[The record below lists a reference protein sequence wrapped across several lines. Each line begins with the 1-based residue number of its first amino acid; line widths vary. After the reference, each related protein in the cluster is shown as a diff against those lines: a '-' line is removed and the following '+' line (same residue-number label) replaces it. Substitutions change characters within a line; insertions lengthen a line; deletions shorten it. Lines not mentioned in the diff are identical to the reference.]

1 MEAERIKNSRA
12 RSAKFALARRTN
24 APRLT
29 ASHDQK
35 LVRSQQA
42 NPHLIMG
49 FINHGGPAMRLI
61 YLARSSLLDWA
72 QPFIRSKRVLTSVKT
87 FYSLELS
94 IANTK
99 RDIAVLEAEW
109 AYISRPDRVMAL
121 SNGLL
126 EMAPIGQDRIL
137 PLDAI
142 PMRIDSNC
150 IDTKI
155 GKPVGKNRRGDKTGK

>member
-1 MEAERIKNSRA
+1 
-12 RSAKFALARRTN
+12 
-24 APRLT
+24 
-29 ASHDQK
+29 
-35 LVRSQQA
+35 
-42 NPHLIMG
+42 
-49 FINHGGPAMRLI
+49 MRLI
-61 YLARSSLLDWA
+61 LLSA
-72 QPFIRSKRVLTSVKT
+72 LILVGLGTTLYQVKT
-87 FYSLELS
+87 SIDERQDLLSSLELS

-142 PMRIDSNC
+142 PMRLDFKKV
-150 IDTKI
+150 IDTNI
-155 GKPVGKNRRGDKTGK
+155 GKASFEKTGVETKEGNNSAKVVR